1 MYRRQNWLQIQ
12 KRFPTEL
19 ACRKHLQKQ
28 RWPEGFR
35 CPRCRC
41 QRAGFHPRRE
51 LYQCKGCRYQ
61 VSLTAGTIFHK
72 TRTPLQKWFW
82 LVLLMSQ
89 NKHGVSMLEAQRMLG
104 IRSYKATWS
113 MCHKIRTAMR
123 HRDGHYKLAGLIEL
137 DDASFGHKGEKNT
150 RAGGTEKAVR
160 VLVSTTDEGK
170 PKFAKMAVA
179 DYAGVLQAQKMVRE
193 QVESNQVIRTDGGL
207 SFPAL
212 KELGFEHDRHV
223 GMTPKQMDQW
233 LPWVSTL
240 TANAKRFLLGTHHQ
254 ESPKY
259 LQRFLDEFAYRFNRR
274 WVASQLF
281 DRLLTACVKAPSV
294 SFAELRN

>member
-1 MYRRQNWLQIQ
+1 
-12 KRFPTEL
+12 
-19 ACRKHLQKQ
+19 
-28 RWPEGFR
+28 
-35 CPRCRC
+35 
-41 QRAGFHPRRE
+41 
-51 LYQCKGCRYQ
+51 
-61 VSLTAGTIFHK
+61 
-72 TRTPLQKWFW
+72 
-82 LVLLMSQ
+82 
-89 NKHGVSMLEAQRMLG
+89 
-104 IRSYKATWS
+104 

-223 GMTPKQMDQW
+223 GMTPQADGPVAPMGFHSHRQRQAVPAGD
-233 LPWVSTL
+233 
-240 TANAKRFLLGTHHQ
+240 A
-254 ESPKY
+254 SPG
-259 LQRFLDEFAYRFNRR
+259 
-274 WVASQLF
+274 VAEVPTEVF
-281 DRLLTACVKAPSV
+281 G
-294 SFAELRN
+294 